1 MAPCGRMRIHTYTC
15 ASMTKM
21 LQTPTLPTSLAV
33 LLLLTTCSALQAQ
46 SKTSRIKARKLTLY
60 SDWAALVISGSKT
73 KATGILH
80 KHPPRDENGLASAQN
95 LSHQLKQTTEVQQQK
110 AQFIASDEPFLY
122 LGVELTMDLNWKH
135 QIERMTGNLR
145 NKLEALSA
153 SYASPRQIE
162 HYLHCHHSQPCLRF
176 CCNPLHSGRPNHLGQ
191 HDV

>member
-1 MAPCGRMRIHTYTC
+1 MWEDADTYIHMCIHDQNATDTHLTNILSSAAFADNLLC
-15 ASMTKM
+15 
-21 LQTPTLPTSLAV
+21 PTSTIQDL
-33 LLLLTTCSALQAQ
+33 
-46 SKTSRIKARKLTLY
+46 KIKARKLTLY